1 MGLWRGPE
9 ASSICSVYFEIRM
22 PVQVTIQGSQ
32 KKTRVQKQVMR
43 ITWNLLFG
51 ILVTVYY
58 ANLVQFVHL
67 EIIRIFP

>member
-22 PVQVTIQGSQ
+22 PGSQ

>member
-32 KKTRVQKQVMR
+32 KKKRVQKQVMR